1 MNGGIKLGEEHVS
14 FKMFSSYFH
23 HLWGMCIYVLEIENK
38 MHIKERDFHGA
49 TICESTFFVLYALF
63 RYL

>member
-1 MNGGIKLGEEHVS
+1 MNEGIKL
-14 FKMFSSYFH
+14 SYFH
-23 HLWGMCIYVLEIENK
+23 HLWGMCIYVLEIENNT
-38 MHIKERDFHGA
+38 HIKERDFHGA